1 MIGMF
6 DGIVRKAVRLLWG
19 TALLVAGCSKSDPAT
34 EGLGVV
40 PDGEVEF
47 VFDLPATRA
56 EIGEDGSGEF
66 KDGDRIGVYI
76 YGSPT
81 RHFILTRENGS
92 WRPKLKK
99 SDLGSGLQT
108 FSAYYPAREDV
119 LPEKNRHYHTVSADQ
134 SGDGYAE
141 SDVLWSYRV
150 VNMDGLAGNSIA
162 LSFGHGMHRLKIR
175 LTSADGELP
184 EDLSVEVRNRNEGSF
199 SLFTGAPQDPEMNE
213 VWIAP
218 HAGEQA
224 GEFTALLFPQKL
236 APYTSGDGWLR
247 IHAGD
252 RTITYKAP
260 NQVGDSQSLEAG
272 KSTTLNLR
280 LTDGSVEPNPDPD
293 PDPDPDPGLEPD
305 EEFRNKKLW
314 IYGIDSPVYDPE
326 TVVEVSP
333 SNPVDNYTPNVWVKY
348 VHHWTD
354 GTTSESWKLPWG
366 EGCGWYDVNK
376 TYQTDGAEDE
386 YMCWAGATSNILH
399 WWIDRNKDYVAAYD
413 ARYGSEPEFE
423 KYPRPSADFSPA
435 TKSAIFRLF
444 IDTFQNRGAG
454 EGVSWFITGLNA
466 NTSGID
472 NPTMLDCPG
481 YFSRVFKKTDVVYT
495 DNRAMSKARFNQIIK
510 HALKNRQALE
520 FTTDGNHA
528 MTIWGAEFDDEGY
541 VNYIY
546 YVDNNYGYQD
556 PLGAACI
563 RRDVTYKK
571 DDAMNLPDQAY
582 LNGSVRITALGVADL
597 RRDIWQQAFP
607 EVRPED

>member
-1 MIGMF
+1 M
-6 DGIVRKAVRLLWG
+6 RRLLGKIGRRANWLFG
-19 TALLVAGCSKSDPAT
+19 GLVFLVAGCSESDPAI
-34 EGLGVV
+34 EGLGVS

-47 VFDLPATRA
+47 VFDLSATRA
-56 EIGEDGSGEF
+56 AIGEDGNGEF
-66 KDGDRIGVYI
+66 EDGDRIGVYV
-76 YGSPT
+76 YGYPT

-99 SDLGSGLQT
+99 SDLGDGLQT
-108 FSAYYPAREDV
+108 FSAYFPAREDV
-119 LPEKNRHYHTVSADQ
+119 QPEKNRHYHSVSADQ

-141 SDVLWSYRV
+141 SDLLWAYRV

-175 LTSADGELP
+175 LTSAEGELP

-199 SLFTGAPQDPEMNE
+199 SLFTGTPQDPGTDE
-213 VWIAP
+213 VWITP
-218 HAGEQA
+218 HAGETA

-247 IHAGD
+247 IHAGGK
-252 RTITYKAP
+252 TITYKAP
-260 NQVGDSQSLEAG
+260 NQIGSSQSLEAG
-272 KSTTLNLR
+272 KTTTLNLR
-280 LTDGSVEPNPDPD
+280 LTDGSVEPG
-293 PDPDPDPGLEPD
+293 PDPGLEPD

-333 SNPVDNYTPNVWVKY
+333 SNPLDNYTPNVWVKY
-348 VHHWTD
+348 VHHWSD

-399 WWIDRNKDYVAAYD
+399 WWIDRNKEYVAAYD
-413 ARYGSEPEFE
+413 AKYGNEPEFE

-435 TKSAIFRLF
+435 WKSEIFRLF

-454 EGVSWFITGLNA
+454 EGVSWFITGRNV

-472 NPTMLDCPG
+472 NPAMRDCPG

-495 DNRAMSKARFNQIIK
+495 DNRAMSKSRFNQLIK
-510 HALKNRQALE
+510 HALKNRQGLG
-520 FTTDGNHA
+520 FITDGNHA

-546 YVDNNYGYQD
+546 YVDNNYGYSD
-556 PLGAACI
+556 PLGAVCI

-571 DDAMNLPDQAY
+571 DDVMNLPDQAY
-582 LNGSVRITALGVADL
+582 LNGSVRITGLGVADL
-597 RRDIWQQAFP
+597 RRDIWQQVFP
-607 EVRPED
+607 EVQPED